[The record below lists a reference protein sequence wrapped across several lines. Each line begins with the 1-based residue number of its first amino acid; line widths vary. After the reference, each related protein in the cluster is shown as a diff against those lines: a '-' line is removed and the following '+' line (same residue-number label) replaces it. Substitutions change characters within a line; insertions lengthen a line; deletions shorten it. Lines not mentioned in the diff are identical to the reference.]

1 MQDHIKA
8 MRDKHLQEMREMMEE
23 IESSTGQKKAHL
35 LRHYKELQDE
45 LKEFEMLSGGNNEN
59 RSERTWNK

>member
-35 LRHYKELQDE
+35 LRHYKEMQDE
-45 LKEFEMLSGGNNEN
+45 LKEFEALSGGNNGT
-59 RSERTWNK
+59 RSE